1 MNLDCDPDI
10 KPSIAENLEILVNRL
25 EKLVER
31 LERSISAR
39 ELDIANRTFDTV
51 LEQKRASCRIS
62 SSPSPPAPAADTTA
76 AVETLNLTVGEQ
88 THKLYQRIEL
98 IEKSLS
104 RINER
109 HSLSSPSD
117 DQIQV
122 EPSKAPVKDD
132 SLENI
137 PTVLDDFSSL
147 PPPPPPLELIMSV
160 LGFQD
165 IVAGPLSQYLAL
177 SAKIGGDVAQHAE
190 FVKKAFE

>member
-1 MNLDCDPDI
+1 M
-10 KPSIAENLEILVNRL
+10 VNRL

-51 LEQKRASCRIS
+51 LEHKRVSCNLDATEKL
-62 SSPSPPAPAADTTA
+62 SSPSPPVLAA
-76 AVETLNLTVGEQ
+76 AVAIVGEPTVQ
-88 THKLYQRIEL
+88 LNQRIER
-98 IEKSLS
+98 IEESLS

-109 HSLSSPSD
+109 HSLSSHSECF
-117 DQIQV
+117 QQQQNI
-122 EPSKAPVKDD
+122 DD

-147 PPPPPPLELIMSV
+147 PPPPPPLELSMSV

-165 IVAGPLSQYLAL
+165 IVNGPLSQYLAL
-177 SAKIGGDVAQHAE
+177 SVKIGGDVAKHAE

>member
-62 SSPSPPAPAADTTA
+62 SSSSPAADTTA

-88 THKLYQRIEL
+88 THKLYQRIEF

-117 DQIQV
+117 NHIQV
-122 EPSKAPVKDD
+122 ELPSKAPLKDD